1 MNNNLIKS
9 LLLYSTMFLGVSN
22 TAFAEELTTE
32 EQSNELTNV
41 ATNNSEDYMLVET
54 TSSIIPK
61 NTIMG
66 KSEVSPDAFKSF
78 FADMARNMNFTYK
91 LDCTID
97 EFIDMVFEEAL
108 IENVRAD
115 IVIAQA
121 IEETGYFQF
130 GGIVKPSDNNFA
142 GIGATGQAGVR
153 AKFSSSRIGVR
164 AQIQHLK
171 AYASTDNLANFCV
184 DPRFKYVNRGS
195 AIYLEDLAG
204 KWAVPGYDRSKYT
217 SLDKALKAND
227 SYGQKIYRTIEKVKS
242 YNTTLDYIPPTS
254 DNVANDDIAQLEDK
268 VIGIVTARSL
278 NVRTGAG
285 TQYTVLTTIKKHT
298 IINILSTDNG
308 WYNVELSNGKKGWVS
323 QEYIYTNSSST
334 ISATTTARSL
344 KVRTSAGTQNP
355 VVTSIKK
362 NTKVTVLD
370 STKKWY
376 KVQLSNGKIGWVFN
390 KYIKL

>member
-9 LLLYSTMFLGVSN
+9 LLLYSTIFLGVSN
-22 TAFAEELTTE
+22 TAFAEELTSE
-32 EQSNELTNV
+32 EQLNELTNI
-41 ATNNSEDYMLVET
+41 TTDSSEDYMLVET
-54 TSSIIPK
+54 ISSITK
-61 NTIMG
+61 HTIMG
-66 KSEVSPDAFKSF
+66 ESEVSSDAFKRF
-78 FADMARNMNFTYK
+78 FSDMSQNMNFTYK

-97 EFIDMVFEEAL
+97 EFIDIVFEEAA

-153 AKFSSSRIGVR
+153 AKFSSPRLGIR

-171 AYASTDNLANFCV
+171 AYASTDTLTNSCV
-184 DPRFKYVNRGS
+184 DPRFKYVKRGS

-204 KWAVPGYDRSKYT
+204 KWAVPGYNKSQYT
-217 SLDKALKAND
+217 SLANALQAND
-227 SYGQKIYRTIEKVKS
+227 SYGQKIYRSIEKAKV
-242 YNTTLDYIPPTS
+242 YNTTLDYIPPIS
-254 DNVANDDIAQLEDK
+254 DGIINNNTAQLENK
-268 VIGIVTARSL
+268 TFGIVTARAL

-285 TQYTVLTTIKKHT
+285 TQYKAVTSIKKHT
-298 IINILSTDNG
+298 IVNILSTENG

-323 QEYIYTNSSST
+323 KEYIYTNSSST
-334 ISATTTARSL
+334 ITATTTARSL
-344 KVRTSAGTQNP
+344 KVRTSAGTKNP
-355 VVTSIKK
+355 VITSIRK
-362 NTKVTVLD
+362 NTKVSILD
-370 STKKWY
+370 STNKWY
-376 KVQLSNGKIGWVFN
+376 KIQLSNGKVGWVAN